1 MRKTKLLLVAF
12 LAMLGSSVS
21 AAVYVIDQKF
31 TSISELDGILFS
43 IVNETDGKAIYNSGA
58 QNLGYDPY
66 GTAVTG
72 TSYQWVLESLD
83 GAEDE
88 EVHGC
93 YALKVVKSDG
103 SNVELWGNSAIYLNS
118 GAPGGFNGC
127 FVLGQNNQYGTD
139 VKYGGVWEVEYV
151 DGNGFTLK
159 NKARE
164 GYFAGVNPAPTGSDP
179 VYWTFCTLKED
190 VVAGWRENYNKKKE
204 QVLAISSSIDIS
216 EAEAKMASAA
226 TEDDVNA
233 AIASLVSALADYL
246 TTASNVNVS
255 DAFITNPSFESS
267 LTGWTNNGMQAQGN
281 TSFEKTGNTYC
292 EAWQPNGTKSVSQI
306 LKNLP
311 QGKYKLTAKSKARGV
326 TSAKLYA
333 GKTETAIEISDN
345 TNTYSVEFACKG
357 DITIGFEGV
366 GTGAGNSWLCVDDF
380 QLTFIE
386 SITDDELAALELA
399 AVKAIYDEA
408 LAAAKAFDQNSI
420 PSAANSSLQSIISAN
435 DNTYYSEEDY
445 NAAIAALNN
454 AVAEANKL
462 VKPYTDFK
470 TLKAIADDLVSA
482 GTDNASGQSALSSV
496 ISTQSSNADN
506 AETAEAIN
514 TAYADLKEEMTTY
527 ANSSNPVGEGEKFN
541 MTFML
546 TNPDLT
552 GLPTWQKADG
562 WYTEQDGG
570 NSQVMV
576 NDNATSVDK
585 TKTAFFEYW
594 ANPAKANDLFALYL
608 KVTLPEGTYNMS
620 CYAFAQDDGVHVNR
634 PNGVYFYANDVQGS
648 AVNNARLTQQSI
660 EFVNESEQEVKIG
673 LKTVTGNTNYWMG
686 IGYVELFK
694 VPNNTIELDEDVAY
708 EPESKAGKVTLKK
721 TIQSGWNT
729 VVLPFGVTAEQIA
742 SEFGEGALY
751 KYTGDDEEGVL
762 NFESADV
769 IAPNTPYLFNSTGS
783 AKSEMEFAGVTVSP
797 GTPTTAGTNFDF
809 VGTYEPITSITSNDY
824 VLGASAFVKAKGG
837 NALKAFRAY
846 IQGKEESAARELLI
860 SIDGEVTAIETID
873 GKKVNSNAAIY
884 NLAGQKVKKA
894 QKGIFI
900 QDGKKVIVK

>member
-1 MRKTKLLLVAF
+1 M
-12 LAMLGSSVS
+12 AMLGSSTY

-31 TSISELDGILFS
+31 TSVSDLDGKLFS

-83 GAEDE
+83 DAADE
-88 EVHGC
+88 AVHGC

-103 SNVELWGNSAIYLNS
+103 ANVGLWGNDAIYLNS
-118 GAPGGFNGC
+118 GAPGGFDGC
-127 FVLGQNNQYGTD
+127 FVLGQGTQYGTD
-139 VKYGGVWEVEYV
+139 VKYGGVWEVDYV

-159 NKARE
+159 NKARG

-190 VVAGWRENYNKKKE
+190 VVAGWREDYNKKKE

-216 EAEAKMASAA
+216 DAEAKMASAA
-226 TEDDVNA
+226 TEADVNA
-233 AIASLVSALADYL
+233 AIASLLSALADYL

-255 DAFITNPSFESS
+255 DAFITNPSFESA

-292 EAWQPNGTKSVSQI
+292 EAWQPNGTKSISQT
-306 LKNLP
+306 LKGLP
-311 QGKYKLTAKSKARGV
+311 TGKYTLKAKVKARGV

-333 GKTETAIEISDN
+333 GKYEQAITVQEESGD
-345 TNTYSVEFACKG
+345 YSVDFACEG
-357 DITIGFEGV
+357 DITIGYEGV
-366 GTGAGNSWLCVDDF
+366 GTGAGNSWLCVDNF
-380 QLTFIE
+380 QLIFVE
-386 SITDDELAALELA
+386 SLTEEELADYELGIVREEYE
-399 AVKAIYDEA
+399 AV
-408 LAAAKAFDQNSI
+408 LAAAKDFDQSSI
-420 PSAANSSLQSIISAN
+420 PTAANNTLQSVISAN
-435 DNTYYSEEDY
+435 DNTYSTVAEY
-445 NAAIAALNN
+445 NAAITALNG
-454 AVAEANKL
+454 AVAEAEKF
-462 VKPYTDFK
+462 VAPYGKFLTM
-470 TLKAIADDLVSA
+470 KAIADDLVSA
-482 GTDNASGQSALSSV
+482 GTDNPSGQSDLSST
-496 ISTQSSNADN
+496 IDTQASIAAD
-506 AETAEAIN
+506 AETIATIE
-514 TAYADLKEEMTTY
+514 TATADLKAAMTTY

-576 NDNATSVDK
+576 NDNATSEDG
-585 TKTAFFEYW
+585 TKKAFFEYW

-708 EPESKAGKVTLKK
+708 EPESKAGTVTLKK

-797 GTPTTAGTNFDF
+797 GTPSTAGTNFDF

-824 VLGASAFVKAKGG
+824 VLGESAFVKAAGG
-837 NALKAFRAY
+837 NSLKAFRAY
-846 IQGKEESAARELLI
+846 IQGKEESAARELVI
-860 SIDGEVTAIETID
+860 SLNGEVTAIDAID
-873 GKKVNSNAAIY
+873 GKKISTGAIY
-884 NLAGQKVKKA
+884 NLAGQQVKKA